1 MHIGKVDTLEMNNQV
16 VIQVENLTKVY
27 GRLKAAD
34 GISFEVKRG
43 EIFCMVGPN
52 GAGKTTTIE
61 CIEGLRKPTSG
72 SIRVLGLDPQS
83 QSHLLKEKIGVQ
95 LQNAVLQPRMKVW
108 EAIDLIGSFYPKTID
123 FVPLLKEMGLEEKK
137 KAYLSSLSGG
147 QKQRLFIIL
156 ALIHDPEIVFLDEL
170 TTGLD
175 PQARRA
181 MWQMVESIR
190 EKGKT
195 IFLITHF
202 MEEAERLADR
212 VAIVDQGRIIAL
224 DTPTR
229 LISQFGG
236 EMKIIFTV
244 RDSPPSFSLEGIEGV
259 SRTER
264 VGEKAV
270 VYGRGDSL
278 VGDVVNSLLRGG
290 IKFFDFQTQASNLDD
305 VFLALTGK
313 EMRD

>member
-1 MHIGKVDTLEMNNQV
+1 MILVK
-16 VIQVENLTKVY
+16 NLTKVY
-27 GRLKAAD
+27 GSLKAVD

-72 SIRVLGLDPQS
+72 KISVLGLDPQR
-83 QSHLLKEKIGVQ
+83 QSHLLKQRMGVQ

-108 EAIDLIGSFYPKTID
+108 EAIDLIGSFYPKRID
-123 FVPLLKEMGLEEKK
+123 FEPLLEEMGLKEKK

-147 QKQRLFIIL
+147 QKQRLFIVL
-156 ALIHDPEIVFLDEL
+156 ALLHNPEIVFLDEL

-181 MWQMVESIR
+181 MWQMVKDIR
-190 EKGKT
+190 EKSKT
-195 IFLITHF
+195 VFLITHF

-224 DTPTR
+224 DTPSH
-229 LISQFGG
+229 LISQFGA
-236 EMKIIFTV
+236 EMKVIFTL
-244 RDSPPSFSLEGIEGV
+244 RDSLPSFSLEGIEGV
-259 SRTER
+259 SRVER
-264 VGEKAV
+264 AEEKVV

-278 VGDVVNSLLRGG
+278 VGDVVNLLLKEG
-290 IKFFDFQTQASNLDD
+290 IKFFDLQTQAPNLDD
-305 VFLALTGK
+305 VFLTLTGK